1 MSLNHAFERF
11 PRLQTARLSLREMG
25 QTDAQALYA
34 VLSDDKV
41 TEYYDDDPFTG
52 LSEAQAQI
60 EAWNNGYEGRRCIR
74 WGIAPK
80 QDDMLIGT
88 CGYYS
93 LHRWH
98 RRGAIGYELA
108 RPFWRQGIMTGA
120 LRAIIG
126 YGFDEMELIRIQAT
140 VMPGN
145 LASVRLLEGLGFQ
158 QEGVLRGYER
168 WGSKGYLDLLMFSL
182 LRREHEQHQRTMHE
196 E

>member
-11 PRLQTARLSLREMG
+11 PRLETARLSLRELR

-34 VLSDDKV
+34 VLSDEAV
-41 TEYYDDDPFTG
+41 SEYYDDDPFTA
-52 LSEAQAQI
+52 LSEARDQI
-60 EAWNNGYEGRRCIR
+60 EAWNQCYERRRCIR

-80 QDDMLIGT
+80 EDDMLIGT
-88 CGYYS
+88 CGYYG
-93 LHRWH
+93 LHRWY
-98 RRGAIGYELA
+98 RRGGIGYELA
-108 RPFWRQGIMTGA
+108 RPFWRQGIMTEA

-126 YGFDEMELIRIQAT
+126 YGFDVMELIRIQAT

-145 LASVRLLEGLGFQ
+145 TASVRLLEGLGFQ
-158 QEGVLRGYER
+158 QEGLLREYER

-182 LRREHEQHQRTMHE
+182 LRRDYEQPRTKHE